1 MLGLGRL
8 VSGASRSSASAA
20 SRFFGCSTLVASK
33 PTGSAVNFSLFNQ
46 HLKIPGAMY
55 AHLTTS
61 LLRLSTLQL
70 WLHHPLKMVSPQN
83 ALEKHHLDQA
93 MSAITIRQ
101 YQSMVGALTL
111 PLQGC
116 QIEQAPSFG
125 RSYSEH
131 PATMGSTVTG
141 SRGSTQ
147 ILLAML
153 HSMCPQHCG
162 PPAPCR

>member
-1 MLGLGRL
+1 
-8 VSGASRSSASAA
+8 
-20 SRFFGCSTLVASK
+20 
-33 PTGSAVNFSLFNQ
+33 
-46 HLKIPGAMY
+46 MY

-61 LLRLSTLQL
+61 LVRLSTLQL
-70 WLHHPLKMVSPQN
+70 WLHHPLEMVSLQN
-83 ALEKHHLDQA
+83 ALERHHLDQA
-93 MSAITIRQ
+93 ISAITTRQ

-131 PATMGSTVTG
+131 PATMGGTATG

-147 ILLAML
+147 IPLPML
-153 HSMCPQHCG
+153 HSMCPKHT
-162 PPAPCR
+162 